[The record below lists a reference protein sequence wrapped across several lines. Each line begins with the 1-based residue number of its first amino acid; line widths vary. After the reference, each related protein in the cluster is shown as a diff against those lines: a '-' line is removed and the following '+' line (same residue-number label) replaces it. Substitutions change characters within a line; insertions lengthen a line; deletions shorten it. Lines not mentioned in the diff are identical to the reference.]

1 MTTKEI
7 AANNVN
13 SYSDKS
19 EKTGFSF
26 YQKIFFLYFLNIID
40 WLCTEALISSGKF
53 YEANPIMQPVL
64 QNFWLTI
71 LVKGVLPLVL
81 VALCAVVYKIADTEE
96 GLLAKILLNV
106 GIVAYVLVNVWHIL
120 NFVLLFY
127 SF

>member
-7 AANNVN
+7 AANVN

-64 QNFWLTI
+64 ENFWLTI